1 MSEYEKWLNRHPAL
15 SELSE
20 VETDSGIPVRIVYT
34 SEDLTDDN
42 AERSGMPG
50 EPPYTRGIYPS
61 MYRGRLWT
69 MRMYSGLET
78 AEDTNERFKFLL
90 DQGQTG
96 LSVALDLPTQ
106 MGYDSDAPESRHEV
120 GRAGVAVC
128 SASDM
133 EDIFRDIPLSKVS
146 TSFTINA
153 TAPILLAFYVVAAE
167 RQGVPAEQVSG
178 TIQNDVLKEYIARKT
193 YIFPPEPSV
202 RFVGDAMEWCAAE
215 LPRFNSISVCG
226 YHMRQAG
233 CDAVQE
239 IAFTFANAL
248 VYIDEL
254 IGRGLSIDDFA
265 PRFSFNMSTM
275 SELLEEIA
283 KHRAARRLWANLIR
297 ERYDPTNPKSMM
309 FRVFSGGDG
318 TSLTAVEPLNNIVRV
333 TLHQLGL
340 VFGGVQ
346 AVHTVAYDEAIGLP
360 TEESALVALRT
371 QQILAHES
379 GITKTVDPLAGSYY
393 LESLT
398 DQIEERARELLDE
411 IERRGGMQ
419 KLINDGWVTQRI
431 EEKAYERE
439 QAIANGDSKI
449 VGVNAFVRDETESPA
464 VTLPAFDESMEARQ
478 LERLQAHRASRDN
491 GAVESALKA
500 VRVAATTDVNTMPA
514 LLDAARAGATVG
526 EICSVLRDEW
536 GSFEEEL

>member
-1 MSEYEKWLNRHPAL
+1 MNEYDRWLERHP
-15 SELSE
+15 ELTGLGD
-20 VETDSGIPVRIVYT
+20 VETDSGINVKLVYT
-34 SEDLTDDN
+34 PEDVPADTSR
-42 AERSGMPG
+42 RSGMPG
-50 EPPYTRGIYPS
+50 EPPYTRGIYTS

-78 AEDTNERFKFLL
+78 AEDTNERFRFLL
-90 DQGQTG
+90 EQGQTG

-128 SASDM
+128 SVSDM
-133 EDIFRDIPLSKVS
+133 EDIFRGIPLGEVS

-167 RQGVPAEQVSG
+167 RQGVPAAEVSG
-178 TIQNDVLKEYIARKT
+178 TIQNDILKEYIARKT

-202 RFVGDAMEWCAAE
+202 RFVGDAIEYCAAE

-239 IAFTFANAL
+239 VAFTFANAL
-248 VYIDEL
+248 VYVDEL

-283 KHRAARRLWANLIR
+283 KHRAARRLWANLIE
-297 ERYDPTNPKSMM
+297 ERYQPQNPKSMM

-340 VFGGVQ
+340 IFGGVQ

-379 GITKTVDPLAGSYY
+379 GISKTVDPLAGSYY

-398 DQIEERARELLDE
+398 DEIETRARELLEE
-411 IERRGGMQ
+411 IERRGGVQ
-419 KLINDGWVTQRI
+419 KLISDGWVTDQI
-431 EEKAYERE
+431 EEKAYQRE
-439 QAIANGDSKI
+439 IAIAEGETKI
-449 VGVNAFVRDETESPA
+449 VGVNAFVREDVASP
-464 VTLPAFDESMEARQ
+464 TLSLPTFDESMEARQ
-478 LERLQAHRASRDN
+478 LERLKKHRNSRDN
-491 GAVESALKA
+491 DLVDSALKA
-500 VRVAATTDVNTMPA
+500 VRVAAAGQENTMPA
-514 LLDAARAGATVG
+514 LLEAARSGATVG
-526 EICSVLRDEW
+526 EICAVLRDEW
-536 GSFEEEL
+536 GTFRGDR

>member
-1 MSEYEKWLNRHPAL
+1 
-15 SELSE
+15 
-20 VETDSGIPVRIVYT
+20 
-34 SEDLTDDN
+34 
-42 AERSGMPG
+42 
-50 EPPYTRGIYPS
+50 
-61 MYRGRLWT
+61 
-69 MRMYSGLET
+69 MYSGLET
-78 AEDTNERFKFLL
+78 ADDTNERFRFLL

-128 SASDM
+128 SVSDM
-133 EDIFRDIPLSKVS
+133 EDIFRDIPLGEVS

-167 RQGVPAEQVSG
+167 RQGVPPAQVSG
-178 TIQNDVLKEYIARKT
+178 TIQNDILKEYIARKT
-193 YIFPPEPSV
+193 YIFPPGPSV
-202 RFVGDAMEWCAAE
+202 RFVADAMEYCASE

-239 IAFTFANAL
+239 VAFTFANAL
-248 VYIDEL
+248 VYVDEL
-254 IGRGLSIDDFA
+254 IRRGLSIDDFA

-283 KHRAARRLWANLIR
+283 KHRAARRLWANLIK
-297 ERYDPTNPKSMM
+297 ERYEPENPKSMM

-318 TSLTAVEPLNNIVRV
+318 TSLTAIEPLNNIVRV

-340 VFGGVQ
+340 IFGGVQ

-393 LESLT
+393 IESLT
-398 DQIEERARELLDE
+398 DEIEERVRDLLRD
-411 IERRGGMQ
+411 IERRGGIQ
-419 KLINDGWVTQRI
+419 HLINDGWVI
-431 EEKAYERE
+431 EEIEKKAYERE
-439 QAIANGDSKI
+439 QAIADGETKV
-449 VGVNAFVRDETESPA
+449 VGVNAFARDDVESPT
-464 VTLPAFDESMEARQ
+464 VKLPAFDESMEERQ
-478 LERLQAHRASRDN
+478 LDRLKKHRASRDAS
-491 GAVESALKA
+491 AVDAALED
-500 VRVAATTDVNTMPA
+500 VRRAAQAETNTMPA
-514 LLDAARAGATVG
+514 LLAAARAGATVG
-526 EICSVLRDEW
+526 EICSVLREEW
-536 GSFEEEL
+536 GTFEGIR